1 MDSKTIFLV
10 DLNSKSDSALL
21 EDRITALRQLFESE
35 TVAKIIHDCR
45 MDCDALYHLHNISLN
60 NIHDTS
66 CFHGTS
72 DIGLNDLL
80 AYHGLSPNVTRDG
93 SVYGA
98 NPKFWATRPMTSQMK
113 QWASADVEKL
123 LLLADRQL
131 QRLDNDAM
139 AEARHR
145 SQDFA
150 RVVVDM
156 DLAEG
161 VPLRKSPGLFIGSR
175 GANLRALQKRTG
187 TMIYKDYNHGGQT
200 AKVWLVFYPNVT
212 ALDQVKRAME

>member
-1 MDSKTIFLV
+1 MATKHKVAVIDDEAQRTESDGSKQFFDAIERAVESSESGRRVAIDCEGINLCRVGTVEVVSLCFDDATYEGMDSKTIFLV

-45 MDCDALYHLHNISLN
+45 MDCDALYHLHIISLN

-80 AYHGLSPNVTRDG
+80 AYHALSPNATRDG

-98 NPKFWATRPMTSQMK
+98 NPKFWATRPMTSQMM

-131 QRLDNDAM
+131 QR
-139 AEARHR
+139 
-145 SQDFA
+145 
-150 RVVVDM
+150 
-156 DLAEG
+156 
-161 VPLRKSPGLFIGSR
+161 R
-175 GANLRALQKRTG
+175 G
-187 TMIYKDYNHGGQT
+187 
-200 AKVWLVFYPNVT
+200 
-212 ALDQVKRAME
+212 